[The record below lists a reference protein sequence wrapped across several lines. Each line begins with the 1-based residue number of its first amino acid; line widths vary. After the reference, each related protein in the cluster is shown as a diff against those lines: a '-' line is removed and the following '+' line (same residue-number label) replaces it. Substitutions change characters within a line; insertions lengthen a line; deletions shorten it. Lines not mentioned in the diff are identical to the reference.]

1 MIGISI
7 TSNHGTCGKSLTG
20 GSFST
25 PSLNKGAT
33 RRLTTLLFALLFLSM
48 CTSSKQGTSR
58 LSNACDSIEDLG
70 KQVLEAVYN
79 KDIEGLKAMAITSE
93 EYESYIWPQSP
104 MSKIKQ
110 WQENYDFVRKQQ
122 FSRSSLSLRQMLA
135 RYGGRQYSLVRVRFA
150 DDTTDHT
157 IYKAHRDARLIV
169 TSPEGKEVEL
179 NLFGSIVEMDGQ
191 FKIMS
196 FDTH

>member
-1 MIGISI
+1 MIKINIIG
-7 TSNHGTCGKSLTG
+7 NYGTGGKSLTG
-20 GSFST
+20 SSFLT
-25 PSLNKGAT
+25 PSQTKGAT
-33 RRLTTLLFALLFLSM
+33 LRLTTLLFALFFLAM
-48 CTSSKQGTSR
+48 CTSNKEGTNR
-58 LSNACDSIEDLG
+58 LSNACTSIEDLG

-79 KDIEGLKAMAITSE
+79 NDRERLKAMAITAE
-93 EYESYIWPQSP
+93 EYERYIWPQSP
-104 MSKIKQ
+104 ISKIKQ
-110 WQENYDFVRKQQ
+110 WQEHYDFVWKQHS
-122 FSRSSLSLRQMLA
+122 SRSGHSLSQVLS
-135 RYGGRQYSLVRVRFA
+135 RYGGRQYTLVRVRFK

-169 TSPEGKEVEL
+169 KNPDGKEVEL

>member
-1 MIGISI
+1 
-7 TSNHGTCGKSLTG
+7 
-20 GSFST
+20 
-25 PSLNKGAT
+25 
-33 RRLTTLLFALLFLSM
+33 M
-48 CTSSKQGTSR
+48 CTSREGTSR

-79 KDIEGLKAMAITSE
+79 KDIERLKAMAISAK
-93 EYESYIWPQSP
+93 EYENYIWPQSP
-104 MSKIKQ
+104 ISKIKK
-110 WQENYDFVRKQQ
+110 WQEKYDFIWNQQ
-122 FSRSSLSLRQMLA
+122 FSKSSLSLRQMLA
-135 RYGGRQYSLVRVRFA
+135 RYGGRQYALVRVRFE

-169 TSPEGKEVEL
+169 RNPEGKEVEL

-196 FDTH
+196 FYTH

>member
-1 MIGISI
+1 
-7 TSNHGTCGKSLTG
+7 
-20 GSFST
+20 
-25 PSLNKGAT
+25 
-33 RRLTTLLFALLFLSM
+33 M
-48 CTSSKQGTSR
+48 CTNKEGTGR
-58 LSNACDSIEDLG
+58 LSNACNSIEDLG

-79 KDIEGLKAMAITSE
+79 NDIERLKAMAITSE

-104 MSKIKQ
+104 MSKIEQ
-110 WQENYDFVRKQQ
+110 WQENYDFVWKQQ
-122 FSRSSLSLRQMLA
+122 FSRSSHSLRQMLA
-135 RYGGRQYSLVRVRFA
+135 RYGGRQYTLVRVRFA

-157 IYKAHRDARLIV
+157 IYKAHRDARLLV

-191 FKIMS
+191 FKVMS

>member
-7 TSNHGTCGKSLTG
+7 TSNHGTRGKSLTG
-20 GSFST
+20 CPFST

-48 CTSSKQGTSR
+48 CTSKEGTSR
-58 LSNACDSIEDLG
+58 LNNACDSIEDLS

-79 KDIEGLKAMAITSE
+79 KDIERLKAMAITPE
-93 EYESYIWPQSP
+93 EYELYIWPQSP
-104 MSKIKQ
+104 ISKIKK
-110 WQENYDFVRKQQ
+110 WQENYNFVRNQQ

-135 RYGGRQYSLVRVRFA
+135 RYGGRQYSLIRVRFA
-150 DDTTDHT
+150 DETTDHT
-157 IYKAHRDARLIV
+157 IYKAHRDTRLIV

>member
-7 TSNHGTCGKSLTG
+7 TSNHGTRGKSLTG

-33 RRLTTLLFALLFLSM
+33 RRLTTLLFAFFFLSM
-48 CTSSKQGTSR
+48 CTGKECTIR

-70 KQVLEAVYN
+70 KQVLKAVYN
-79 KDIEGLKAMAITSE
+79 KDIDRLKAIAITPE

-110 WQENYDFVRKQQ
+110 WQENYDFVQKQQ
-122 FSRSSLSLRQMLA
+122 FSRSNLSLRQMLA
-135 RYGGRQYSLVRVRFA
+135 KYGGRQYTLIRVRFA

>member
-1 MIGISI
+1 MIKINI
-7 TSNHGTCGKSLTG
+7 IRNYGTCGKSLTG

-25 PSLNKGAT
+25 PSLNKGAA
-33 RRLTTLLFALLFLSM
+33 RRLTTLLFALLFLTM
-48 CTSSKQGTSR
+48 CTSKESTGR

-79 KDIEGLKAMAITSE
+79 NDLERLKAMAITPE
-93 EYESYIWPQSP
+93 EYKSYVWPQSP
-104 MSKIKQ
+104 ISKIKQ

-122 FSRSSLSLRQMLA
+122 FSRSSLALRQMLA
-135 RYGGRQYSLVRVRFA
+135 RYGGRQYTLVRVRFE

-157 IYKAHRDARLIV
+157 TYKAHRDARLMV
-169 TSPEGKEVEL
+169 KNPDGKEVVL